1 MQRAF
6 LKISTLVP
14 GLLAGLL
21 SFGAAPAQAD
31 TLTIYTTREPGLIA
45 PLIEMFETDTGNK
58 VETVFMKDGL
68 GERVAAEGRLSKAD
82 VLMAVDVGNLTD
94 FVEKGVT
101 QPVRSEALEAA
112 VPAQLRDA
120 EGRWFALSARA
131 RVLYAS
137 KERVSQKDITYE
149 QLAQPEWKGRLCL
162 RSGQH
167 PYNIA
172 LIAAYIAHHGEAKAE
187 EWLKGV
193 KANLARKAAGGDRDV
208 ARDIL
213 GGICDAGLAN
223 SYYVGAMR
231 SGKGGEEQKKW
242 GEAINVLLPKFED
255 GATHVNVSGAG
266 VARHAPNRDL
276 AVKFL
281 EFLVSDKGQELYAQA
296 NFEYPVKDGVAISP
310 LIAELGTLAPDTMP
324 LSEVAK
330 HRKKASEL
338 VDKVGFDG

>member
-1 MQRAF
+1 MLRVLVSKAVF
-6 LKISTLVP
+6 LP
-14 GLLAGLL
+14 LA
-21 SFGAAPAQAD
+21 AALGFAASAAQAD
-31 TLTIYTTREPGLIA
+31 TLTIYTTREPGLIQ
-45 PLIEMFETDTGNK
+45 PLIEMFEKDTGHK
-58 VETVFMKDGL
+58 VATVFMKDGL

-82 VLMAVDVGNLTD
+82 VLMAVDVGNLSD
-94 FVEKGVT
+94 LVEKGVT
-101 QPVRSEALEAA
+101 QAIRSDALEVA

-137 KERVSQKDITYE
+137 KDRVTQKEISYE
-149 QLAQPEWKGRLCL
+149 ALAQPEWKGRLCI

-172 LIAAYIAHHGEAKAE
+172 LIAAYLAHHGEAKTEA
-187 EWLKGV
+187 WLRGV

-231 SGKGGEEQKKW
+231 SGQGGEDQKKW
-242 GEAINVLLPKFED
+242 GEAINVLLPKFEN

-266 VARHAPNRDL
+266 VAAHAPNRDL
-276 AVKFL
+276 AVTFL

-296 NFEYPVKDGVAISP
+296 NYEYPVKLGVSVSP
-310 LIAELGTLAPDTMP
+310 LIAELGELAPDTMP
-324 LSEVAK
+324 LSELAK